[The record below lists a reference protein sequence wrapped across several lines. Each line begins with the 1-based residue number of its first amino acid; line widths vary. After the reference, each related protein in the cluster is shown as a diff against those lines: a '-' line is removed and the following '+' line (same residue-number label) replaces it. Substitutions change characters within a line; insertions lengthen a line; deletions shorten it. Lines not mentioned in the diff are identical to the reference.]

1 MEIIPTLN
9 FEFHLPSASEAI
21 EGAIHGLAD
30 IVEHYDFD
38 ANDIVQGRVTNFVTG
53 ELFHSNSNL
62 TSKEIL
68 KVANGAK
75 IANYFDGYVN
85 WCEAALK
92 VTKIHNMYFQTFPVV
107 SIQIIFSYLNC
118 NRVTITSVKP
128 PETSQIS
135 HLFQKLF

>member
-1 MEIIPTLN
+1 MWLPKLMEVIPNLN
-9 FEFHLPSASEAI
+9 FEFHLPSASEAM

-38 ANDIVQGRVTNFVTG
+38 ANDIVQGKVTNFVTG

-92 VTKIHNMYFQTFPVV
+92 VTKIHRMYFLTFQV
-107 SIQIIFSYLNC
+107 SFLNP
-118 NRVTITSVKP
+118 N
-128 PETSQIS
+128 
-135 HLFQKLF
+135 

>member
-1 MEIIPTLN
+1 LIEIIPNLN
-9 FEFHLPSASEAI
+9 FEFNLPSASEAI

-38 ANDIVQGRVTNFVTG
+38 ANAIVQGKVKSFVTG

-62 TSKEIL
+62 TSNEIL

-75 IANYFDGYVN
+75 IANYLDGYVN

-92 VTKIHNMYFQTFPVV
+92 VTIIHKLFFATFPVG
-107 SIQIIFSYLNC
+107 F
-118 NRVTITSVKP
+118 
-128 PETSQIS
+128 
-135 HLFQKLF
+135 